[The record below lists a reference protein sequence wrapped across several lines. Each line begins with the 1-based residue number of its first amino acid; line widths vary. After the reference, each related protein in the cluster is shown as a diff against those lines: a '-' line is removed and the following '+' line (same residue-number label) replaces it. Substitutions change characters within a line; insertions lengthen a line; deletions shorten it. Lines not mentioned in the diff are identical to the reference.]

1 MKLHA
6 YTAALAL
13 AAMLPAHA
21 ALTNDPA
28 AIAGPTQTV
37 DFEAFDG
44 LMTTGPVMV
53 APSLTFTG
61 DQGSELGAFIA
72 DLGENGLWGVDN
84 KFAATDFI
92 GELRFTF
99 NDGLVSAG
107 AGALVN
113 HFALSPLQ
121 FALLPLEFSVVIS
134 AYGQNNQIIETHT
147 AMVNTGP
154 DSLNEGLFLGI
165 VRPQADIRS
174 ISFKGNG
181 VVIDNLVFTTPVPE
195 PGTYALLLAGLA
207 AVGFVAR
214 RRRGANQHSGRYA

>member
-6 YTAALAL
+6 FTAALAL

-21 ALTNDPA
+21 ALTNDPG

-44 LMTTGPVMV
+44 LLTTGPVMV
-53 APSLTFTG
+53 APDLVFTG
-61 DQGSELGAFIA
+61 ATGSELGAFIA
-72 DLGENGLWGVDN
+72 DLGENGLWGAGN
-84 KFAATDFI
+84 MFAATGFI

-99 NDGLVSAG
+99 SEGLASTG

-113 HFALSPLQ
+113 HYALSPL
-121 FALLPLEFSVVIS
+121 PFSVVVS
-134 AYGQNNQIIETHT
+134 AYGQNNQIIETYSVMVDT
-147 AMVNTGP
+147 AAN
-154 DSLNEGLFLGI
+154 SLNDGLFLGI

-174 ISFKGNG
+174 ISFTGNG

-195 PGTYALLLAGLA
+195 PGTYALLLAGLGT
-207 AVGFVAR
+207 VGFLAR
-214 RRRGANQHSGRYA
+214 RRGGANQQSGRHA